1 MCDRLAVQLSGCNKE
16 SHGGQFQSR
25 SKLNVQNQT
34 VFTESKIRKVILACE
49 STFRVEV
56 EENTCRVLQDVRVCC
71 VKMVTGP
78 KLVVR

>member
-1 MCDRLAVQLSGCNKE
+1 MCDTLAVQLCCCNEE
-16 SHGGQFQSR
+16 SHGGQIQSR
-25 SKLNVQNQT
+25 SKLIVQNQT
-34 VFTESKIRKVILACE
+34 VCKESKIMKVILACE

-56 EENTCRVLQDVRVCC
+56 EENT